1 MNKDK
6 IVEKE
11 KLVTKTN
18 VNNQIETKYQEVHTK
33 EDKIVPITHASERLV
48 EVPHIL
54 EKVVEKIILMPQI
67 HEVTKHII
75 DIQ

>member
-1 MNKDK
+1 M
-6 IVEKE
+6 
-11 KLVTKTN
+11 
-18 VNNQIETKYQEVHTK
+18 NNQIETKYQEVHTK
-33 EDKIVPITHASERLV
+33 EDKIVPIAHASERLV